1 MRLLPL
7 LACATGLALGSVR
20 AAGQDAPPGASAPYP
35 DIRPGSRVRIIA
47 PGVADRR
54 YAGTV
59 VERHGDT
66 LVIARGPDSH
76 VRAPI
81 TALSLLEVS
90 RGRSRAQ
97 GAKHGLV
104 AGALGAAGVGALM
117 AAAYCSD
124 ENFECPQGV
133 IAASAYLSL
142 GGAFWGAVIGAAVSR
157 ERWETRIRTAGV
169 SFPPVPRGVGVALA
183 LRY

>member
-7 LACATGLALGSVR
+7 LACVTGLALGSDR
-20 AAGQDAPPGASAPYP
+20 AAAQEAPAGASAPYP

-54 YAGTV
+54 YVGTI

-66 LVIARGPDSH
+66 LVVARGPDSH

-90 RGRSRAQ
+90 RERSRAQ
-97 GAKHGLV
+97 GVKRGIV
-104 AGALGAAGVGALM
+104 AGALGGAGTGVLM
-117 AAAYCSD
+117 AAVHCGD
-124 ENFECPQGV
+124 ENFKCPQGL
-133 IAASAYLSL
+133 IAIPAYVSV
-142 GGAFWGAVIGAAVSR
+142 GGAIWGAAIGAVVGG
-157 ERWETRIRTAGV
+157 ERWETRIRTVGV
-169 SFPPVPRGVGVALA
+169 SVRPVSRGVGMALA